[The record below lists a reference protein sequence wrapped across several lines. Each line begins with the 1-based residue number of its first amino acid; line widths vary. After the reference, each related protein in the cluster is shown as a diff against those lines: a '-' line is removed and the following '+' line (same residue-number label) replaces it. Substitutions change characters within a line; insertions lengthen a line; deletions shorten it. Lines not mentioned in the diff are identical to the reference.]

1 MSESP
6 HEFLHPAGWKPAL
19 GYANGVAAE
28 GRTVFVGGMIG
39 WNAQQEFE
47 TDDFVG
53 QEIGRAHV

>member
-1 MSESP
+1 MTASP

-39 WNAQQEFE
+39 WKLAGLPVQGGAGE
-47 TDDFVG
+47 G
-53 QEIGRAHV
+53 AAA